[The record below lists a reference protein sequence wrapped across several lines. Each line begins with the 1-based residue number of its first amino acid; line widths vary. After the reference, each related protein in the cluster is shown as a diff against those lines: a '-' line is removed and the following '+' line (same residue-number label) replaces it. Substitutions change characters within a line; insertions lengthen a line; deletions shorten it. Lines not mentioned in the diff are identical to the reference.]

1 MECKNFRSNVHAPV
15 KHLTILGRTCHF
27 VEKWNTADME
37 LRERKTQATLKEKIS
52 DHYRN
57 RDFSPKKK
65 DVGKLGVMFFWGM
78 TISLFF
84 EAQFVLIPYL
94 YSGWHMIGMILLAF
108 FTLFGTF
115 INWMGMFFGSTGNV
129 DKDSM
134 KKHFPDATETPKG
147 WKFCPTCQVLFPLM
161 KAIYLLHIKDFFLK
175 ITRAYFMILFIIQ
188 VPVYFHQQSLN
199 SVYLQLVSYV
209 WKKKISCRNLI
220 WI

>member
-1 MECKNFRSNVHAPV
+1 
-15 KHLTILGRTCHF
+15 
-27 VEKWNTADME
+27 ME

-161 KAIYLLHIKDFFLK
+161 KAIYLLHIKDFFSENNTGIFHDFIYHTGSSIFSSAVIK
-175 ITRAYFMILFIIQ
+175 FCLFTVGFIC
-188 VPVYFHQQSLN
+188 L
-199 SVYLQLVSYV
+199 
-209 WKKKISCRNLI
+209 KKKD
-220 WI
+220 